1 MTTRFNQELPTV
13 EYLWSVLDKNYNMFG
28 SIMNNITHYQG
39 DDVGYRLYSGVFLGC
54 KTERDYSE
62 DLALSNFPARP
73 INFEAFKH
81 FYGRRELTK
90 G

>member
-1 MTTRFNQELPTV
+1 MTARFNQELPTG
-13 EYLWSVLDKNYNMFG
+13 EYLWNVLDKNYNMFG

-54 KTERDYSE
+54 KTERDYSI
-62 DLALSNFPARP
+62 DFPARK
-73 INFEAFKH
+73 IDLETFKH

-90 G
+90 GECNER